1 MMQVIFVRHAETGWN
16 VRGIIQ
22 GQSDGALTSRG
33 ERQTSALLAAFVASD
48 YWVDCVF
55 APP

>member
-1 MMQVIFVRHAETGWN
+1 MMQVIFFRHVETEWN